1 MLRDEFDPITY
12 KFEGPSLPK
21 AIIVVDL
28 SPLYRYK
35 PSQLDDSYTTLYEL
49 LNMDMNLINSL
60 EKGTFNNLEDSLMEY
75 ILRLLIHPNSKLSKS
90 LENFTQDTI
99 LDVSEIELFIYKLS
113 ESIDIPLATTADEDT
128 TRVLSKVFKDLQY
141 EIRRRINP
149 FVGNLQYIGDEG
161 KDPFTVVAGPE
172 VIRYF
177 WVDDIEISLETGH
190 IYGYFPVV

>member
-113 ESIDIPLATTADEDT
+113 ESID
-128 TRVLSKVFKDLQY
+128 K
-141 EIRRRINP
+141 
-149 FVGNLQYIGDEG
+149 
-161 KDPFTVVAGPE
+161 
-172 VIRYF
+172 
-177 WVDDIEISLETGH
+177 
-190 IYGYFPVV
+190 